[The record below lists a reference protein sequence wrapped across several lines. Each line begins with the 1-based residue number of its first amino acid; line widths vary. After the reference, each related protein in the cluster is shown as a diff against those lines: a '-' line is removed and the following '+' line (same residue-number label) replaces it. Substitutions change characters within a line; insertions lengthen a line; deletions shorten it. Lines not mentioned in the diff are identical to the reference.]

1 MLSVRSPTIEIAAT
15 AVHSSTNGQTSTLK
29 TKFAAS
35 QATRAAASTP
45 PTTPSQVFLG
55 ETRGAS
61 GTRPNH
67 RPAKN
72 APVSAAQTS
81 ASVNST
87 QYVLRVVNV
96 TYTSA
101 SQHGTSASRPASPAD
116 NGLTRVGAKHTHRKA
131 TIHHAMATAM

>member
-1 MLSVRSPTIEIAAT
+1 M
-15 AVHSSTNGQTSTLK
+15 
-29 TKFAAS
+29 
-35 QATRAAASTP
+35 
-45 PTTPSQVFLG
+45 TPSQVFFG

-61 GTRPNH
+61 GTRPSQ

-87 QYVLRVVNV
+87 QCVFCVLTV

-101 SQHGTSASRPASPAD
+101 SQQGTSDNSPASAALSA
-116 NGLTRVGAKHTHRKA
+116 LTRAGARHTHRN
-131 TIHHAMATAM
+131 AMNHQATATHMTTETKLVEAE